1 MASDVEK
8 AVGKIKVEQAERQA
22 RLRATQFYRE
32 VIDGLS
38 PLVTEALEVYRQALT
53 LNTDLFPEMG
63 ESPTGKRGGRDH
75 ASTLKLQGLRL
86 QMQAAK
92 TIISTARQFM
102 GQGHTPKNA
111 GEDAE
116 DEPQDPGDL
125 QELRTRFG
133 L

>member
-1 MASDVEK
+1 MPTDADK
-8 AVGKIKVEQAERQA
+8 TVGRIKVEQAERQA

-32 VIDGLS
+32 VIDGLA
-38 PLVTEALEVYRQALT
+38 PLVQDALEVYRQALT
-53 LNTDLFPEMG
+53 LNTDLFSEDPEA
-63 ESPTGKRGGRDH
+63 PTGRRGGRDH
-75 ASTLKLQGLRL
+75 AGTLKLQGLRV

-92 TIISTARQFM
+92 TIIGTARQFM
-102 GQGHTPKNA
+102 GKVNAPKDKDD
-111 GEDAE
+111 DAE